1 MSNAPRPGSAPRSSR
16 RLARLLVILLVL
28 VAPSRGAAQAL
39 RAPDTLSIRLG
50 PILADVERAHPRLA
64 AAHALARASRARV
77 AGASRPADPVLQIGW
92 MNYELP
98 ALRPMDAIG
107 MVQLQLMQMVPVAG
121 KLRLS
126 GRIEGARANAVATRV
141 DEVRLTLRV
150 RTAMAF
156 FDLYAAEGA
165 LRVSSETR
173 RLLEDIA
180 TVADRMYQ
188 VGEAQQAD
196 VLRARVEVARMD
208 EDIVRMHTMRV
219 IEQAALNALLLRP
232 ADSPVGR
239 PILPHFPETPAP
251 LDSFVELA
259 DQVRPM
265 LRAGMIE
272 VDVADLQTR
281 LADREI
287 WPDLV
292 VGVQYGQRGG
302 LMGTER
308 MGSLMVGASLPL
320 FAGSRQ
326 LPMRTEAR
334 AMAAMAAG
342 DLAAMRTETSGAIA
356 ATYATLQRS
365 RRLAA
370 LYRASVLPQSEAMV
384 ASARAAYRVGGVPF
398 MTLLEAQMTL
408 NRYRQ
413 ELFTLEADEGKAWA
427 ELEMLTG
434 RNLLDT
440 GSALPASRFGGT
452 PR

>member
-126 GRIEGARANAVATRV
+126 GRIEGARADAVATRV
-141 DEVRLTLRV
+141 DEVRLTLRA

-196 VLRARVEVARMD
+196 VLRARIEVARMD

-251 LDSFVELA
+251 LDSFVALA

-370 LYRASVLPQSEAMV
+370 LYRASVLPQAEAMV

-434 RNLLDT
+434 RSLLDA
-440 GSALPASRFGGT
+440 GSALPARQFGGT

>member
-1 MSNAPRPGSAPRSSR
+1 
-16 RLARLLVILLVL
+16 
-28 VAPSRGAAQAL
+28 
-39 RAPDTLSIRLG
+39 
-50 PILADVERAHPRLA
+50 
-64 AAHALARASRARV
+64 
-77 AGASRPADPVLQIGW
+77 VLQIGW

-126 GRIEGARANAVATRV
+126 GRIEGARADAVATRV
-141 DEVRLTLRV
+141 DEVRLTLRA

-196 VLRARVEVARMD
+196 VLRARIEVARMD

-251 LDSFVELA
+251 LDSFVALA

-370 LYRASVLPQSEAMV
+370 LYRASVLPQAEAMV

-434 RNLLDT
+434 RSLLAA
-440 GSALPASRFGGT
+440 GSALPARQFGGT

>member
-126 GRIEGARANAVATRV
+126 GRIEGARADAVATRV
-141 DEVRLTLRV
+141 DEVRLTLRA

-196 VLRARVEVARMD
+196 VLRARIEVARMD

-251 LDSFVELA
+251 LDSFVALA

-370 LYRASVLPQSEAMV
+370 LYRASVLPQAEAMV

-434 RNLLDT
+434 RSLLDT